1 MSAAPSDD
9 AASEGAAMLGLR
21 SVEVEPAP
29 IGEPW
34 TAAEIARDL
43 TAVRAWSARFWQR
56 FDVQEFFAPMGEVGT
71 HGRAERGAAEG
82 GARQRA
88 MGWSP
93 ADHVRHLV
101 KSNRPVAM
109 ALGLPKVVLL
119 LRFGF
124 ARRPSASYKQ
134 LVARYHGELAAGL
147 KAGPYAA
154 SPLPPERHTA
164 EERQRSLANLDETT
178 AAVAGT
184 LVKWSERAL
193 DRLRLPHPGMGP
205 LTVREMAF
213 FTLYHNT
220 HHVFGA
226 ARRLA
231 TDPS

>member
-1 MSAAPSDD
+1 MTAP
-9 AASEGAAMLGLR
+9 ASGGATGEGAAVLR
-21 SVEVEPAP
+21 LQPMEVEPAP
-29 IGEPW
+29 ISEPW

-56 FDVQEFFAPMGEVGT
+56 FDVPEFFAPMGE
-71 HGRAERGAAEG
+71 A
-82 GARQRA
+82 
-88 MGWSP
+88 WSP

-101 KSNRPVAM
+101 KSNRPVAL

-124 ARRPSASYKQ
+124 ARRPSAPYSQ

-147 KAGPYAA
+147 KAGRYAA
-154 SPLPPERHTA
+154 SPLPPERQTA
-164 EERQRSLANLDETT
+164 EERQRSLANLDETA
-178 AAVAGT
+178 AAVARALG
-184 LVKWSERAL
+184 KWSERAL
-193 DRLRLPHPGMGP
+193 DRLRIPHPAMGP

-220 HHVFGA
+220 HHVLGA

-231 TDPS
+231 TGPS

>member
-1 MSAAPSDD
+1 
-9 AASEGAAMLGLR
+9 
-21 SVEVEPAP
+21 VEPAP

-43 TAVRAWSARFWQR
+43 TAVREWSARFWQR
-56 FDVQEFFAPMGEVGT
+56 FEGGEFFAPIGD
-71 HGRAERGAAEG
+71 A
-82 GARQRA
+82 
-88 MGWSP
+88 WSP

-124 ARRPSASYKQ
+124 ARRPSASYSQ
-134 LVARYHGELAAGL
+134 LVALYHGHLAAGL
-147 KAGPYAA
+147 KAGRYAA

-164 EERQRSLANLDETT
+164 EERRQALARLDETT
-178 AAVAGT
+178 GAIGSALG
-184 LVKWSERAL
+184 KWSERAL
-193 DRLRLPHPGMGP
+193 ERLRLPHPAMGP

-220 HHVFGA
+220 HHVLGA
-226 ARRLA
+226 MRRLEA
-231 TDPS
+231 AQSA

>member
-1 MSAAPSDD
+1 MTAAASADEV
-9 AASEGAAMLGLR
+9 SEGAAVLPLAV
-21 SVEVEPAP
+21 VEVEPAP
-29 IGEPW
+29 ISEPW

-56 FDVQEFFAPMGEVGT
+56 FDVPEFFAPMGE
-71 HGRAERGAAEG
+71 A
-82 GARQRA
+82 
-88 MGWSP
+88 WSP

-124 ARRPSASYKQ
+124 ARRPSAPYSQ

-147 KAGPYAA
+147 KAGRYAA
-154 SPLPPERHTA
+154 SPLPPERQTA
-164 EERQRSLANLDETT
+164 EERQRSLANLDETA
-178 AAVAGT
+178 AAVASALG
-184 LVKWSERAL
+184 KWSERAL
-193 DRLRLPHPGMGP
+193 DRLRIPHPAMGP

-220 HHVFGA
+220 HHVLGA

-231 TDPS
+231 THAS